1 MLLLLMTIIIPD
13 VAANN
18 VLTLRVY
25 QGWSVLIN
33 EEVQQLGW
41 LFVSSSKILRI
52 ILFIWHFQVNRFY

>member
-1 MLLLLMTIIIPD
+1 MLLLLMTIIIPY

-41 LFVSSSKILRI
+41 LFVSSSKILRT